1 MLITVN
7 SGYRWPVDPTSHVQV
22 MASVFGLS
30 WCCDPQ
36 RFILVQKEKK
46 GSICGPPP
54 SNPASP
60 PYHAGVALALR
71 PARGWKGP
79 MYSWWDQGQVPLSLS
94 PQPTTIIQIFIPAG
108 LLIFTCAPTQHT
120 DPMSL
125 PRGFSQFILSQIYYS
140 LPSSCSTFRA
150 GRTVGFRAN
159 RCVHYP
165 LPDIFT

>member
-36 RFILVQKEKK
+36 RFILVQKQKK
-46 GSICGPPP
+46 GSICGPHLPTQP
-54 SNPASP
+54 
-60 PYHAGVALALR
+60 ALR
-71 PARGWKGP
+71 TMLGSPSHFGRHVAGRGP
-79 MYSWWDQGQVPLSLS
+79 MYSWWDQWQVPLSLS

-150 GRTVGFRAN
+150 GRTVGFWAN
-159 RCVHYP
+159 RCVH
-165 LPDIFT
+165 